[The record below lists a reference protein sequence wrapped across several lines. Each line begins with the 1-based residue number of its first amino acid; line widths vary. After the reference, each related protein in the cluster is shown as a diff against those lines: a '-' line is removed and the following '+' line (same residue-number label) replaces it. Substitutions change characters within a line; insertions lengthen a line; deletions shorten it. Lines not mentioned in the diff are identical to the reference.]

1 MKRCEG
7 SWRNS
12 KPSIHNN
19 KNMFKRLLSSR
30 FARNVALIATGTA
43 GAQAIARL
51 LNLQTIAPYLLLI
64 PVAMFLNSLQQ
75 IMRQWLIRKKQ
86 FKVSA
91 HIAITQSLILN
102 SAKTGV
108 GFIHPA
114 GAALIVLST
123 LGSALYA
130 AQLWLG
136 ARRWTAPEDHIHRP
150 KEQLNEL
157 RSLAYQHRDFPI
169 YRAPQVAINSFSQSF
184 PVLMLAIF
192 LGPVTLM
199 Y

>member
-1 MKRCEG
+1 
-7 SWRNS
+7 
-12 KPSIHNN
+12 
-19 KNMFKRLLSSR
+19 MFKRLSSSR
-30 FARNVALIATGTA
+30 FARNVALVATGTA

-75 IMRQWLIRKKQ
+75 VMRQWLIRKKQ

-91 HIAITQSLILN
+91 RIAITQSLILN
-102 SAKTGV
+102 STKTGV